1 MPLRSLFPRQRLVGL
16 LVSLCC
22 VIAPSAVAQIPDLP
36 PGQRPTPEQAR
47 QILQTQPELVR
58 QLRERLQ
65 GSGLTPDQVR
75 ARLRAEGYPED
86 LLDAYLTGFDTTQT
100 ITPSPATLPAVRAIG
115 LLSVEQVDSLS
126 QLDSARA
133 LSDSARRV
141 LDSLTFERMDSL
153 RRDSLADSLSLRGGR
168 LKRFGLDVFRRA
180 TTRFQPAQSG
190 PVDENYRLGPGDML
204 VLILSGD
211 VELTHTLEVNRE
223 GFVVIPQVGQVH
235 VSNLTMRELEDV
247 LYTRLGRVYSG
258 VRRSPNARTRF
269 IVTVARLRN
278 IQVYVAGDVL
288 RPGAY
293 QMSAAGTVLTGL
305 YAAGGPTES
314 GSFRRIVVRRGNS
327 VVDTVDAYDY
337 LLYGIN
343 RSDVRLQAGDVVFV
357 PVRGGLVSVSGRV
370 VRPAVYEIKP
380 NETLHDVIE
389 AAGGFESGALQSR
402 IQIHRVLSPGDR
414 QGAGPERVIM
424 DVKPEDLASGTVP
437 AFPLTA
443 GDSII
448 VFPVS
453 RAVRSFVTVRGNVW
467 TEGRVGFTPGM
478 RLSEAI
484 RLAGGPKPD
493 VYLEQV
499 LVSRVRS
506 DSSRVQLRSALADT
520 TGRVTDD
527 FVLADGD
534 EIRVFSRNTFRERP
548 WVTVTG
554 AVRRSGRIPYR
565 EGMTLQDAVLLA
577 DGLTPDAA
585 RSYAEIARL
594 PTPRPTGALAE
605 TVRVPIDSA
614 GAGGQAVPLRPYDN
628 VLFPREGGY
637 DLQRLVHLSGQ
648 VKAPGRY
655 ALTSK
660 TERLSELLE
669 RAGGLTDEAYPGGV
683 EFYRRENVRGP
694 AARNGPSDT
703 LTAVEPLPPNLR
715 ARVGVDLPRV
725 LKDSRFR
732 DNLIL
737 ASGDSIHIPEFDPV
751 VTVQGSVN
759 APGPVA
765 FSPGKNLDWYVRSAG
780 GYAQAADKKRPYV
793 TQPDGHKETVI
804 RRFILSDDVPRPRPG
819 ARILVPERRAPEP
832 GGNAAQVLGV
842 LASVIASLT
851 TIVVVLR
858 N

>member
-1 MPLRSLFPRQRLVGL
+1 LLCVGI
-16 LVSLCC
+16 V
-22 VIAPSAVAQIPDLP
+22 PSALAQIPDLP
-36 PGQRPTPEQAR
+36 PGQRPTPEQTR

-65 GSGLTPDQVR
+65 GSGLTPEQVR

-86 LLDAYLTGFDTTQT
+86 LLDAYLTGSDTTQT
-100 ITPSPATLPAVRAIG
+100 ITPSPATIPAIRALGI
-115 LLSVEQVDSLS
+115 LSVEQVDSLA

-133 LSDSARRV
+133 MSDSARRV
-141 LDSLTFERMDSL
+141 LDSLTLARLDSV
-153 RRDSLADSLSLRGGR
+153 RQDSLADSFSLRGGR

-190 PVDENYRLGPGDML
+190 PVDQNYRLGPGDIL

-235 VSNLTMRELEDV
+235 VSSLTLRELEDV

-258 VRRSPNARTRF
+258 IRRSPNARTRF

-278 IQVYVAGDVL
+278 IQVYVAGDVV

-314 GSFRRIVVRRGNS
+314 GSFRRIVVRRGNA

-343 RSDVRLQAGDVVFV
+343 RSDVRLEAGDVVFV
-357 PVRGGLVSVSGRV
+357 PVRNGLVSIGGRV
-370 VRPAVYEIKP
+370 VRPAVYEIEP
-380 NETLHDVIE
+380 NETLRDLIA
-389 AAGGFESGALQSR
+389 AAGGFEAGALQSR
-402 IQIHRVLSPGDR
+402 VQVHRVLAPADR
-414 QGAGPERVIM
+414 QAGGPERVVI
-424 DVKPEDLASGTVP
+424 DVTPENLASGTVP
-437 AFPLTA
+437 AFPMTP
-443 GDSII
+443 GDSVI
-448 VFPVS
+448 VFPVP

-467 TEGRVGFTPGM
+467 IEGRIGFTPGM
-478 RLSEAI
+478 RLSDAI

-493 VYLEQV
+493 VYVEQV

-506 DSSRVQLRSALADT
+506 DSSRVQLRSAFADT
-520 TGRVTDD
+520 TGRISDD
-527 FVLADGD
+527 FTLADGD
-534 EIRVFSRNTFRERP
+534 EIRVFSRSTFRERP
-548 WVTVTG
+548 WITVTG

-585 RSYAEIARL
+585 REYAEIARL
-594 PTPRPTGALAE
+594 PSPRPTGALAE
-605 TVRVPIDSA
+605 TVRVPIDSTA
-614 GAGGQAVPLRPYDN
+614 TSGQPVLLRPYDN
-628 VLFPREGGY
+628 VLFPRQGGY
-637 DLQRLVHLSGQ
+637 ELQRLVYLSGQ

-660 TERLSELLE
+660 TERLSDLLQ

-683 EFYRRENVRGP
+683 EFYRRENVRGTV
-694 AARNGPSDT
+694 ARTGPIDT
-703 LTAVEPLPPNLR
+703 LSGVEPLVPTLR
-715 ARVGVDLPRV
+715 ARVGVDLARI
-725 LKDSRFR
+725 LKEPDFR

-751 VTVQGSVN
+751 VIVQGSVN

-765 FSPGKNLDWYVRSAG
+765 FTPGKNLDWYVRSAG
-780 GYAQAADKKRPYV
+780 GYAQAADKKRPYI
-793 TQPDGHKETVI
+793 TQPDGRKETVV
-804 RRFILSDDVPRPRPG
+804 RRFLLADDVPRPRPG

-842 LASVIASLT
+842 IASVIASLT